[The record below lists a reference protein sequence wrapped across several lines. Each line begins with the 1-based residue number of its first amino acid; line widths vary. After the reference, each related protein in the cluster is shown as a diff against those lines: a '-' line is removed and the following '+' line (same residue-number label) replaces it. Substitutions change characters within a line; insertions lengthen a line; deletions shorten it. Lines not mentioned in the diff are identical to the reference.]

1 MKSEESTPGPSKEGN
16 IRGVINEKGA
26 SDPYLDLVKS
36 FDPEVEPKFQKLIEH
51 MQTYVTKPEDIE
63 LVKKAFSL
71 SVNMHGSQKRAS
83 GEPYYLHPVEV
94 AEILVSLNADPEMIA
109 SGLMHDILEDTDF
122 PPEKMKEIF
131 GDKVYLLVDG
141 VTKLS
146 KFSFSSKEERQAESF
161 RRMFMAMAKD
171 IRVIVIKLAD
181 RLHNMRTLHHLAE
194 HKQKRIAK
202 ETMEIF
208 APLANRLGMGK
219 IKWELED
226 MSLRY
231 LHPEE
236 YWKITKHISQ
246 KREVRENYVFRV
258 ISELDGALKEN
269 NIKAEISGRPKHFYS
284 IFQKMITQKKEF
296 DELYD
301 IVAIRIKVNSNS
313 DCYEA
318 LGIVHAIWKPVPGR
332 FKDYIAMPKP
342 NLYQSLHTTVIGPEG
357 YPLEIQIRTHEM
369 HRIAEYGIAA
379 HWTYKEKAAGKTI
392 DKSTQQLQL
401 AWLRQLIEWQQ
412 DLNDAQEYLNT
423 VKVDLFADEV
433 FVFTPKGDVY
443 ALPHGATPID
453 FAYRIHT
460 DVGHRCTGAKV
471 NGKIV
476 PLSTTLNNGDQLEV
490 LLSKVKQPSL
500 DWMNFV
506 ATSHAKNRIRQ
517 WFKKEKREENILKG
531 KAILES
537 EMEKSGLGNLIDR
550 IAKLEE
556 LSKKLNQ
563 NSLDDLFAAVGYGEI
578 TSVQVVSRLKSE
590 ILHQPG
596 ANISEIVQKEIKQK
610 SNSDILVDGIEGL
623 LINIATCCNPV
634 PGELIKGVVTRG
646 RGILVHSVDCIN
658 LQQVITGRVIDV
670 SWGSV
675 DKDKH
680 SSYAAE
686 IEVKCLDRIGLLK
699 DIIAKLS
706 DSKINILGANVIT
719 LKDKTANI
727 HLKVEVANLE
737 NLQKIINMI
746 SRISDVLN
754 VSRVKK
760 KTVIKKK
767 YTTSVPVA
775 KTKAKVKSKPGAKTK
790 SRSSTKNKKK

>member
-1 MKSEESTPGPSKEGN
+1 MKTEKPTPNPSPEGN
-16 IRGVINEKGA
+16 SSGVKIEKEA
-26 SDPYLDLVKS
+26 DPYQAVVTT
-36 FDPEVEPKFQKLIEH
+36 FDPEAEPNLKKLVEH
-51 MQTYVTKPEDIE
+51 MQAYITNPEEIE
-63 LVKKAFSL
+63 LVKKAFAL
-71 SVNMHGSQKRAS
+71 TINMHGTQKRAS

-94 AEILVSLNADPEMIA
+94 AEILTSLNADPEMIA
-109 SGLMHDILEDTDF
+109 AGLMHDILEDTDF
-122 PPEKMKEIF
+122 PPEKMKEFF
-131 GDKVYLLVDG
+131 GDNVFLLVDG

-146 KFSFSSKEERQAESF
+146 KFSFDSKEERQAESF

-202 ETMEIF
+202 ETLEIF

-258 ISELDGALKEN
+258 VSELDNALKAN

-284 IFQKMITQKKEF
+284 IYQKMIKQKKEF
-296 DELYD
+296 HELYD
-301 IVAIRIKVNSNS
+301 IVAMRLKVNSNS

-379 HWTYKEKAAGKTI
+379 HWSYKEKAAGKNL
-392 DKSTQQLQL
+392 DKNTQHLQL
-401 AWLRQLIEWQQ
+401 AWLRQLIEWQN

-433 FVFTPKGDVY
+433 FVFTPRGDVY

-460 DVGHRCTGAKV
+460 DVGHRCIGAKV

-476 PLSTTLNNGDQLEV
+476 PLSVTLNNGDQVEV
-490 LLSKVKQPSL
+490 LLSKVKSPSL

-531 KAILES
+531 KAVLEA
-537 EMEKSGLGNLIDR
+537 EMEKSGLGNLVDR

-556 LSKKLNQ
+556 LSRKLNQ
-563 NSLDDLFAAVGYGEI
+563 HSLDDLFAAVGYGEI

-590 ILHQPG
+590 ILQQPG
-596 ANISEIVQKEIKQK
+596 TTVTEFVQNRDSRQK
-610 SNSDILVDGIEGL
+610 PNSDILVEGIDGL

-634 PGELIKGVVTRG
+634 PGEIIRGVVTRG
-646 RGILVHSVDCIN
+646 RGILVHSVDCVN
-658 LQQVITGRVIDV
+658 LQQVTSGRVTDV

-675 DKDKH
+675 DQSKH

-686 IEVKCLDRIGLLK
+686 IEIKCLDRIGLLK

-719 LKDKTANI
+719 NKDKTANI

-737 NLQKIINMI
+737 NLTKIMNTI

-760 KTVIKKK
+760 KTVVRKKTTATLPPSKKK
-767 YTTSVPVA
+767 A
-775 KTKAKVKSKPGAKTK
+775 KNKTIAKSKTTG
-790 SRSSTKNKKK
+790 KKKK

>member
-1 MKSEESTPGPSKEGN
+1 MKSEETTSNPNNSPAGNTAPQNVLKE
-16 IRGVINEKGA
+16 V
-26 SDPYLDLVKS
+26 DPYLELITT
-36 FDPEVEPKFQKLIEH
+36 FDPEADPKLEKLVEH
-51 MQTYVTKPEDIE
+51 MQVYISNPDDIE
-63 LVKKAFSL
+63 LVKKAFAL
-71 SVNMHGSQKRAS
+71 TINMHGTQKRAS

-94 AEILVSLNADPEMIA
+94 CEILVSLNADPEMIA
-109 SGLMHDILEDTDF
+109 AGLMHDILEDTDF
-122 PPEKMKEIF
+122 PPEKMKEFF

-202 ETMEIF
+202 ETLEIF

-226 MSLRY
+226 MALRY
-231 LHPEE
+231 LHSEE

-258 ISELDGALKEN
+258 ISELDASLKEN

-284 IFQKMITQKKEF
+284 IYQKMIKQKKEF
-296 DELYD
+296 HELYD
-301 IVAIRIKVNSNS
+301 IVAMRLKVNSNS

-379 HWTYKEKAAGKTI
+379 HWTYKEKAAGKNM
-392 DKSTQQLQL
+392 DKNIQQLQL
-401 AWLRQLIEWQQ
+401 AWLRQLIEWQN

-443 ALPHGATPID
+443 ALPQGATPID

-460 DVGHRCTGAKV
+460 DVGHRCIGAKV

-476 PLSTTLNNGDQLEV
+476 PLSTQLNNGDQLEV
-490 LLSKVKQPSL
+490 LLSKVKSPSL

-531 KAILES
+531 KAVLEA
-537 EMEKSGLGNLIDR
+537 EMEKSGLGNLVDR
-550 IAKLEE
+550 VAKLEE
-556 LSKKLNQ
+556 LSRKLNQ
-563 NSLDDLFAAVGYGEI
+563 HSLDDLFAAVGYGEI
-578 TSVQVVSRLKSE
+578 TSVQIVSRLKSE
-590 ILHQPG
+590 VLNQPG
-596 ANISEIVQKEIKQK
+596 TVITEIVQNREIKQK
-610 SNSDILVDGIEGL
+610 PNSDILVDGIDGL
-623 LINIATCCNPV
+623 LINVATCCNPV

-646 RGILVHSVDCIN
+646 RGILVHSVDCVN
-658 LQQVITGRVIDV
+658 LQQVTTGRVIDV

-675 DKDKH
+675 DSNKN
-680 SSYAAE
+680 STYAAE
-686 IEVKCLDRIGLLK
+686 IEIKCLDRIGLLK

-719 LKDKTANI
+719 NKDKTANI

-737 NLQKIINMI
+737 NLTKIMGMI
-746 SRISDVLN
+746 GRISDVLN

-760 KTVIKKK
+760 KTVMKKRTTAIAGPPVKAKAKGKPTAKPKTSAKKK
-767 YTTSVPVA
+767 
-775 KTKAKVKSKPGAKTK
+775 K
-790 SRSSTKNKKK
+790 

>member
-1 MKSEESTPGPSKEGN
+1 MQGYEFNKLSVKSDNKE
-16 IRGVINEKGA
+16 VQKDTE
-26 SDPYLDLVKS
+26 SDPYKEFYYK
-36 FDPEVEPKFQKLIEH
+36 FDPEAEPKLQKLVANLKEYI
-51 MQTYVTKPEDIE
+51 TNPEEIE
-63 LVKKAFSL
+63 LVKVAFGL
-71 SVNMHGSQKRAS
+71 TVNMHGSQKRAS

-94 AEILVSLNADPEMIA
+94 AEILTNLNADPEMVA
-109 SGLMHDILEDTDF
+109 AGLMHDILEDTDY
-122 PPEKMKEIF
+122 PPEKMKEVF
-131 GDKVYLLVDG
+131 GDKVYQLVDG

-181 RLHNMRTLHHLAE
+181 RLHNMRTLNHLAE

-202 ETMEIF
+202 ETIEIF

-258 ISELDGALKEN
+258 ISELEQALKEH

-284 IFQKMITQKKEF
+284 IYQKMVQQKKEF
-296 DELYD
+296 HELYD
-301 IVAIRIKVNSNS
+301 IIAMRLKVESKA

-332 FKDYIAMPKP
+332 FKDYIAIPKP

-357 YPLEIQIRTHEM
+357 YPLEIQIRTLDM

-379 HWTYKEKAAGKTI
+379 HWKYKEKAPGKGVSKDTE
-392 DKSTQQLQL
+392 QLQL
-401 AWLRQLIEWQQ
+401 AWLRQLIEWQN
-412 DLNDAQEYLNT
+412 DLKDATEYMDT

-433 FVFTPKGDVY
+433 FVFTPRGDVY
-443 ALPHGATPID
+443 ALPQGATPID

-460 DVGHRCTGAKV
+460 DVGHRCIGAKV

-476 PLSTTLNNGDQLEV
+476 PLSVTLNNGDQVEV
-490 LLSKVKQPSL
+490 MLSKVKQPSL
-500 DWMNFV
+500 DWINFV

-517 WFKKEKREENILKG
+517 WFKKEKRDENIVKG
-531 KAILES
+531 KEVLDS
-537 EMEKSGLGNLIDR
+537 ELQRAGIDNIQNR
-550 IAKLEE
+550 QQKLDEIA
-556 LSKKLNQ
+556 KKLNQ
-563 NSLDDLFAAVGYGEI
+563 HSVEDLFAAIGYGEV
-578 TSVQVVSRLKSE
+578 TATQVVSKLKGDLPQNEVIVPE
-590 ILHQPG
+590 I
-596 ANISEIVQKEIKQK
+596 SQKEYKPK

-634 PGELIKGVVTRG
+634 PGEMVKGVVTRG
-646 RGILVHSVDCIN
+646 RGILVHSIDCTN
-658 LQQVITGRVIDV
+658 LQQVNPGRVIDV
-670 SWGSV
+670 SWGSL
-675 DKDKH
+675 DKKH
-680 SSYAAE
+680 TTYAAE
-686 IEVKCLDRIGLLK
+686 IEILTIDRMGLLK

-706 DSKINILGANVIT
+706 DSKINILGANVST
-719 LKDKTANI
+719 NKDKTANI

-737 NLQKIINMI
+737 NLQKIILMI
-746 SRISDVLN
+746 GRISDVLN
-754 VSRVKK
+754 VSRVKNQNVIK
-760 KTVIKKK
+760 RKTPRPKTVVTKTKDKSSGKSNLKKK
-767 YTTSVPVA
+767 
-775 KTKAKVKSKPGAKTK
+775 K
-790 SRSSTKNKKK
+790 

>member
-1 MKSEESTPGPSKEGN
+1 MQGYEFNKLSVKSDNKE
-16 IRGVINEKGA
+16 VQKDTE
-26 SDPYLDLVKS
+26 SDPYKEFYYK
-36 FDPEVEPKFQKLIEH
+36 FDPEAEPKLQKLVANLKEYI
-51 MQTYVTKPEDIE
+51 TNPEEIE
-63 LVKKAFSL
+63 LVKVAFGL
-71 SVNMHGSQKRAS
+71 TVNMHGSQKRAS

-94 AEILVSLNADPEMIA
+94 AEILTNLNADPEMVA
-109 SGLMHDILEDTDF
+109 AGLMHDILEDTDY
-122 PPEKMKEIF
+122 PPEKMKEVF
-131 GDKVYLLVDG
+131 GDKVYQLVDG

-181 RLHNMRTLHHLAE
+181 RLHNMRTLNHLAE
-194 HKQKRIAK
+194 HKQRRIAK
-202 ETMEIF
+202 ETIEIF

-258 ISELDGALKEN
+258 ISELEQALKEH

-284 IFQKMITQKKEF
+284 IYQKMVQQKKEF
-296 DELYD
+296 HELYD
-301 IVAIRIKVNSNS
+301 IIAMRLKVESKA

-332 FKDYIAMPKP
+332 FKDYIAIPKP

-357 YPLEIQIRTHEM
+357 YPLEIQIRTLDM

-379 HWTYKEKAAGKTI
+379 HWKYKEKAPGKGVSKDTE
-392 DKSTQQLQL
+392 QLQL
-401 AWLRQLIEWQQ
+401 AWLRQLIEWQN
-412 DLNDAQEYLNT
+412 DLKDATEYMDT

-433 FVFTPKGDVY
+433 FVFTPRGDVY
-443 ALPHGATPID
+443 ALPQGATPID

-460 DVGHRCTGAKV
+460 DVGHRCIGAKV

-476 PLSTTLNNGDQLEV
+476 PLSVTLNNGDQVEV
-490 LLSKVKQPSL
+490 MLSKVKQPSL
-500 DWMNFV
+500 DWINFV

-517 WFKKEKREENILKG
+517 WFKKEKRDENIVKG
-531 KAILES
+531 KEVLDS
-537 EMEKSGLGNLIDR
+537 ELQRAGIDNIQNR
-550 IAKLEE
+550 QQKLDEIA
-556 LSKKLNQ
+556 KKLNQ
-563 NSLDDLFAAVGYGEI
+563 HSVEDLFAAIGYGEV
-578 TSVQVVSRLKSE
+578 TATQVVSKLKGDLPQNEVIVPE
-590 ILHQPG
+590 I
-596 ANISEIVQKEIKQK
+596 SQKEYKPK

-634 PGELIKGVVTRG
+634 PGEMVKGVVTRG
-646 RGILVHSVDCIN
+646 RGILVHSIDCTN
-658 LQQVITGRVIDV
+658 LQQVNPGRVIDV
-670 SWGSV
+670 SWGSL
-675 DKDKH
+675 DKKH
-680 SSYAAE
+680 TTYAAE
-686 IEVKCLDRIGLLK
+686 IEILTIDRMGLLK

-706 DSKINILGANVIT
+706 DSKINILGANVST
-719 LKDKTANI
+719 NKDKTANI

-737 NLQKIINMI
+737 NLQKIILMI
-746 SRISDVLN
+746 GRISDVLN
-754 VSRVKK
+754 VSRVKNQNVIK
-760 KTVIKKK
+760 RKTPRPKTVVTKTKDKSSGKSNLKKK
-767 YTTSVPVA
+767 
-775 KTKAKVKSKPGAKTK
+775 K
-790 SRSSTKNKKK
+790 